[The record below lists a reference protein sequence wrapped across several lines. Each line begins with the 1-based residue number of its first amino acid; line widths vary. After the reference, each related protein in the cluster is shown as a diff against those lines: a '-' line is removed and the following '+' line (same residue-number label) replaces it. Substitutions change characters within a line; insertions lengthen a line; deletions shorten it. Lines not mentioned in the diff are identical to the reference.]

1 MSKQYVLTRRV
12 GILLFVGAILVNV
25 TLSYPNLRRFVDLSF
40 IEGMA
45 AIIFGAYLLARS
57 LKPQTGYAILRKN
70 SKSPYASFK
79 SKTNDQT
86 LGMRI
91 LIVGLLLLSCA
102 VLIGEIWV
110 RKITWLPHL

>member
-1 MSKQYVLTRRV
+1 MSEQSVLTRRV
-12 GILLFVGAILVNV
+12 GLLLFAGAILVNV
-25 TLSYPNLRRFVDLSF
+25 ALSYPNLRRFVDLSF

-45 AIIFGAYLLARS
+45 TIIFGAYLLARS
-57 LKPQTGYAILRKN
+57 LKPRTKYATLRKN
-70 SKSPYASFK
+70 SKSPYASFN

-110 RKITWLPHL
+110 RKST

>member
-12 GILLFVGAILVNV
+12 GLLLFAGAILVNV
-25 TLSYPNLRRFVDLSF
+25 AFSYPNLRRFIDLSF

-57 LKPQTGYAILRKN
+57 LKPRTRYAMLRKN
-70 SKSPYASFK
+70 SKSTYPSFK
-79 SKTNDQT
+79 SKTNDRT

-91 LIVGLLLLSCA
+91 LIVGLLLLSCV

-110 RKITWLPHL
+110 RKIP